1 MKYSAEKLES
11 ELDHD
16 SVTPN
21 LLAIEGLNS
30 MLNDIFGIQLA
41 KPKLGEA
48 IWLFS
53 TNKVQKKRK

>member
-1 MKYSAEKLES
+1 MTLYLS
-11 ELDHD
+11 
-16 SVTPN
+16 PN

-41 KPKLGEA
+41 KPNLGEA

-53 TNKVQKKRK
+53 TNKVQKKGSSNL